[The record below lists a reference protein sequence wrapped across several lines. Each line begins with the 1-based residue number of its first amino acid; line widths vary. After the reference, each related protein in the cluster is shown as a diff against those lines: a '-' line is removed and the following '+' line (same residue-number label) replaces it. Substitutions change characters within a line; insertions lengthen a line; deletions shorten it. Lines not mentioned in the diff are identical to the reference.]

1 MQDHGMH
8 ARSGHKKM
16 DHGGSGVREH
26 KAYRKAASYNIN
38 LQSNSATPEAG
49 KPTRLTL
56 VGTEQNIGDP
66 ITEFDTIHDKL
77 MHLIIVNNNDLS
89 SYFAHFIPA
98 IK

>member
-1 MQDHGMH
+1 MH
-8 ARSGHKKM
+8 ARSSHKKM

-26 KAYRKAASYNIN
+26 KAYRKAASYNINN

>member
-1 MQDHGMH
+1 
-8 ARSGHKKM
+8 M

-26 KAYRKAASYNIN
+26 KAYRKAASYNINN

-89 SYFAHFIPA
+89 SYFGHFIPA